1 MQFDFIS
8 HFKYIGN
15 QILSMFNLKAPSDGD
30 DSDEGDNIQIEL
42 VDEQSPSIKDT
53 KNFMNVTK
61 QLSQV
66 QNQTQQKANQS
77 LNQNENN

>member
-1 MQFDFIS
+1 
-8 HFKYIGN
+8 
-15 QILSMFNLKAPSDGD
+15 MFNLKAPSDGD

-53 KNFMNVTK
+53 NKLTNVTK

-66 QNQTQQKANQS
+66 QNQTQ
-77 LNQNENN
+77 